1 MKYVVYRTKSELY
14 LNTSNGVTWVK
25 EQSSATIYRT
35 KSHVE
40 REVKARKNLYD
51 DVIFIE
57 LEEKKYSGLDLSDI
71 KVTLCDE
78 DIAENMESIKNYST
92 LLAKSVSEIEQL
104 VVYYQEE
111 QKNCDLETQDILH
124 KIELNDINNIIDGW
138 KYAKM
143 LQEVRRRRRI
153 AKDNLAFL
161 SCLINN
167 GVLKIAKGVGKY
179 NSNQETRT
187 YTPRVLT
194 ELFEE
199 GE

>member
-1 MKYVVYRTKSELY
+1 MS
-14 LNTSNGVTWVK
+14 
-25 EQSSATIYRT
+25 
-35 KSHVE
+35 
-40 REVKARKNLYD
+40 
-51 DVIFIE
+51 DV
-57 LEEKKYSGLDLSDI
+57 
-71 KVTLCDE
+71 KVTLCEE

-104 VVYYQEE
+104 IVYYQEE

-124 KIELNDINNIIDGW
+124 KIELNDINNVIDGW

-167 GVLKIAKGVGKY
+167 GVLKIAKEVGKY
-179 NSNQETRT
+179 NSHQETRT

-199 GE
+199 EK

>member
-1 MKYVVYRTKSELY
+1 
-14 LNTSNGVTWVK
+14 
-25 EQSSATIYRT
+25 
-35 KSHVE
+35 
-40 REVKARKNLYD
+40 
-51 DVIFIE
+51 
-57 LEEKKYSGLDLSDI
+57 
-71 KVTLCDE
+71 
-78 DIAENMESIKNYST
+78 MESIKNYST

-104 VVYYQEE
+104 IVYYQEE

-124 KIELNDINNIIDGW
+124 KIELNDINNVIDGW

-167 GVLKIAKGVGKY
+167 GVLKIAKEVGKY
-179 NSNQETRT
+179 NSHQETRT

-199 GE
+199 EK